1 VEALKQLKGITA
13 TFRMTNKPM
22 PTRHSHFVP
31 MILAPLETFLDA
43 ERTKMLS
50 KESRQEIVGQVV
62 ESVCDKYA
70 EMARELVSTVKKTE
84 ASLNR
89 LKDRQGKTSSAG
101 VGDTDKI
108 CRQLY
113 LDVKEFSLHIENFG
127 INVKES
133 KSFAELW
140 QAVESGEEK

>member
-1 VEALKQLKGITA
+1 
-13 TFRMTNKPM
+13 M
-22 PTRHSHFVP
+22 
-31 MILAPLETFLDA
+31 
-43 ERTKMLS
+43 
-50 KESRQEIVGQVV
+50 

-101 VGDTDKI
+101 IGDTDKI

-113 LDVKEFSLHIENFG
+113 LDVKELSLHIEKLG